1 MDRIQAAASNI
12 ADWHDTSLRA
22 LGRTTRRTDSLW
34 SCEEGP
40 GIIFHMA
47 IPLGPRDSID
57 QQLAEIEAFAARRAG
72 QNIVVPDFW
81 DGLNLG
87 ELGFIPSPYGA
98 VSDLFWRPPAAPIG
112 AQVDPSRLPEGFP
125 GAFPE
130 GFKVEEVSD
139 RDGLREF
146 ERVSMRGFD
155 SEDRLETLGPFGVH
169 APGIL
174 DDPRMHVYIGRINSD
189 PVTTAMAYVSDQV
202 VGVYGVSTPL
212 EHRRRGYGEAITRA
226 AINAA
231 PELPAWLDP
240 SEIATP
246 MYRRLGFDRIAR
258 YTAWLRPGTE

>member
-1 MDRIQAAASNI
+1 MDRVQAAAANI

-22 LGRTTRRTDSLW
+22 LGRTTRRTDALW

-47 IPLGPRDSID
+47 IPLGARDSID
-57 QQLAEIEAFAARRAG
+57 QQRAEIEAFAERRAG

-87 ELGFIPSPYGA
+87 ERGFIPSPYGA
-98 VSDLFWRPPAAPIG
+98 VSDLFWRPPAAQ
-112 AQVDPSRLPEGFP
+112 ADPLELPKG
-125 GAFPE
+125 FPE
-130 GFKVEEVSD
+130 GLEVEEVSD

-146 ERVSMRGFD
+146 ERVSMRGFG
-155 SEDRLETLGPFGVH
+155 SEDRLETVGTFGVH
-169 APGIL
+169 APGVL
-174 DDPRMHVYIGRINSD
+174 EDPRMHVYIGHVDGI
-189 PVTTAMAYVSDQV
+189 PVTAAMAYVSDQV
-202 VGVYGVSTPL
+202 VGIYGVSTPQ

-240 SEIATP
+240 SEMATP
-246 MYRRLGFDRIAR
+246 MYRRLGFEQIAQ
-258 YTAWLRPGTE
+258 YTAWLRPGVE